1 MKQQKELLVLVV
13 LVLVGA
19 AVWYWNSQQH
29 PIAEGARAVMASY
42 TPMSVEGLTIQSWKI
57 EKVRK
62 TDYKGG
68 GKNPFS
74 GIAPPPPAP
83 KVPQPGDKNYVPTP
97 LPPPPP
103 LELPSPYKFFG
114 YGTVPNGTPRQ
125 AFLSDGEE
133 VQIVAEGDI
142 FLSRFRML
150 KIGNATIEFEEISS
164 GRQGKANL
172 EDAGPTA

>member
-19 AVWYWNSQQH
+19 GVWYWNSQQH
-29 PIAEGARAVMASY
+29 PIAAGARAVMASY

-74 GIAPPPPAP
+74 AIAPPPPAP
-83 KVPQPGDKNYVPTP
+83 KVPQPGDKNYVPP
-97 LPPPPP
+97 PPPPPPP

-114 YGTVPNGTPRQ
+114 YGTVPNGAPRQ

-142 FLSRFRML
+142 FLGRFRML

-164 GRQGKANL
+164 GRQGKANM

>member
-1 MKQQKELLVLVV
+1 MKQQKQLILLGL
-13 LVLVGA
+13 LLLAGIGI
-19 AVWYWNSQQH
+19 WYWDGRQG
-29 PIAEGARAVMASY
+29 PLRTGARDVMASY

-68 GKNPFS
+68 NRNPF
-74 GIAPPPPAP
+74 IPLAPPPPAP
-83 KVPQPGDKNYVPTP
+83 KVPQPGDKDYVEPTP
-97 LPPPPP
+97 PPPPP
-103 LELPSPYKFFG
+103 LELPPPYKFFG
-114 YGTVPNGTPRQ
+114 YGTVPNGTARR

-133 VQIVAEGDI
+133 VQIVGEGDV
-142 FLSRFRML
+142 FLGRFRIL

-164 GRQGKANL
+164 GRQGKANM

>member
-19 AVWYWNSQQH
+19 GVWYWNSQQH
-29 PIAEGARAVMASY
+29 PIAAGAREVMAGY

-74 GIAPPPPAP
+74 AIAPPPPAP
-83 KVPQPGDKNYVPTP
+83 KVPQPGDRNYVPQP